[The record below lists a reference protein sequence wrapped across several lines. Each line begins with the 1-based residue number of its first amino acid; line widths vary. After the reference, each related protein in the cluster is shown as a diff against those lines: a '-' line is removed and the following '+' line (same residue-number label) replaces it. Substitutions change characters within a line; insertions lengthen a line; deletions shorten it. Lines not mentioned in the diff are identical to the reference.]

1 MKTESL
7 DKSIDVLI
15 DTIMK
20 STIRAVDENR
30 MEDSKA
36 LFDEFV
42 VDGKEPLTDNFEWLY
57 TYYKFDDSYQFIKL
71 YDILRDMDM
80 PLTEKQMS
88 VFEKVQY
95 AQSSSHYQDLP
106 Q

>member
-1 MKTESL
+1 MIQCE
-7 DKSIDVLI
+7 VLKMI
-15 DTIMK
+15 NVQIT
-20 STIRAVDENR
+20 
-30 MEDSKA
+30 
-36 LFDEFV
+36 FDEA
-42 VDGKEPLTDNFEWLY
+42 
-57 TYYKFDDSYQFIKL
+57 YQFIKL

-95 AQSSSHYQDLP
+95 AQTCSHYQDLP

>member
-1 MKTESL
+1 MMTETL

-20 STIRAVDENR
+20 STIRAVEEDR
-30 MEDSKA
+30 TEDSRA

-57 TYYKFDDSYQFIKL
+57 TYWKFDDSMRGTTN
-71 YDILRDMDM
+71 D
-80 PLTEKQMS
+80 
-88 VFEKVQY
+88 
-95 AQSSSHYQDLP
+95 
-106 Q
+106 

>member
-1 MKTESL
+1 MINVQIT
-7 DKSIDVLI
+7 
-15 DTIMK
+15 
-20 STIRAVDENR
+20 
-30 MEDSKA
+30 
-36 LFDEFV
+36 FDEA
-42 VDGKEPLTDNFEWLY
+42 
-57 TYYKFDDSYQFIKL
+57 YQFIKL

-88 VFEKVQY
+88 GFEKVQY